1 MTMLADNAEVE
12 AVNATD
18 PDVTPDAEPEI
29 VAEVE
34 VTESEAADSTEAEA
48 QPDISELIRSI
59 PSEKLVEHDV
69 VKGLIARERES
80 ARQKAEHETT
90 TKMFAEQQK
99 YVVSG
104 QAEAALQALAE
115 AAADNLDDRGRAR
128 IDQNEVKRL
137 TAALLSHGA
146 SVSVNQLANVL
157 AEEVG
162 DGFSLSEAEQNSI
175 TLAQQRY
182 MQNPLDPS
190 ALQRAWLAPLKRAWV
205 ERERENIRSEVR
217 AEIKR
222 EQEAAQKA
230 AKAAAAA
237 TARNESPKPTT
248 VSGTPSA
255 GPVTWESINQT
266 YTDSQWAR
274 LPIEERKR
282 LSEQAN
288 AARLKG

>member
-1 MTMLADNAEVE
+1 MLADNAEVE

-18 PDVTPDAEPEI
+18 PEVTPDVEPEI
-29 VAEVE
+29 VAEAE

-59 PSEKLVEHDV
+59 PSEKLVEHDA

-205 ERERENIRSEVR
+205 EHERENIRSEVR

-237 TARNESPKPTT
+237 AARKDSPAPTS
-248 VSGTPSA
+248 VSGVASPPPMTIEQIEAIP
-255 GPVTWESINQT
+255 TNQ
-266 YTDSQWAR
+266 WLAKPR
-274 LPIEERKR
+274 EERTR
-282 LSEQAN
+282 LLAEAQEF
-288 AARLKG
+288 RRKQLGG